1 MANSAAGPDGAEDVD
16 ELAISWRED
25 AKCADSVASL
35 TSLGNKPWISFKR
48 DWDEGFLEEELVG
61 RSIVTVE
68 RSQNMRI
75 TKVTSSGHEL
85 EEHRLQSLHKHLSQ
99 SMVLE
104 RHFWN
109 FYFPAPYLVYNLRSL
124 LLLLLEPPRKVS
136 TQGKQK

>member
-16 ELAISWRED
+16 EFAISWRED

-85 EEHRLQSLHKHLSQ
+85 EEHRLHKHLSQ
-99 SMVLE
+99 SVVLE

-109 FYFPAPYLVYNLRSL
+109 FYFLLRIFFTTFAL
-124 LLLLLEPPRKVS
+124 A
-136 TQGKQK
+136 